1 MLVGGQCRARLRV
14 AAFAVGSA
22 ASIAMV
28 IVGCTRMTD
37 GAAVADQQDAQLYRA
52 SISASIDASKSS
64 SATRESERQASLT
77 TQAVHAVCEDMST
90 SSVDAVNAVNAYV
103 TAANNHGDVQS
114 KVGPAAD
121 ALNHSADLV
130 SSGSVDALAP
140 DLRAALNEWVDAA
153 RALAAAISSN
163 AAVDTINAAT
173 DRSNT
178 AKTNALDRC
187 DKAYR

>member
-1 MLVGGQCRARLRV
+1 
-14 AAFAVGSA
+14 
-22 ASIAMV
+22 MV
-28 IVGCTRMTD
+28 IVGCTRMSA
-37 GAAVADQQDAQLYRA
+37 GVPVADQQEAQLYRA

-77 TQAVHAVCEDMST
+77 TQAVRTVCEDMST

-103 TAANNHGDVQS
+103 AAANNHSDVQS
-114 KVGPAAD
+114 KVGAAAD

-130 SSGSVDALAP
+130 SSGIVDALAP
-140 DLRAALNEWVDAA
+140 DLRAALTEWVDSA
-153 RALAAAISSN
+153 RALATAISN
-163 AAVDTINAAT
+163 DAAVDTINAAT

-178 AKTNALDRC
+178 AKTDALDRC